1 MVDKSKRQ
9 KAGSTNEKDV
19 EEKELREID
28 LLDHNYPL
36 LKEFREKA
44 PGSFKH
50 TQSLVS
56 MIDNVAASIDLGSE
70 DLKLAAM
77 YHDIGKMWA
86 PEFFSEN
93 QASDENT
100 HDKLDPQISYYIIT
114 RHVSDSVIILVA
126 NGFPEKVTKMVSQHH
141 GTTILKAIYE
151 KVKGLHPKGAVSDE
165 YLFRYRTQKPDSLE
179 SLILLLCDHVE
190 ATSRATFSTQEQEVD
205 ATSFITNIFNKL
217 MADGQFDDVEIRLG
231 YLNKLQEALIS
242 DIAGSFHKRVKY
254 EENDIKLEK
263 KK

>member
-9 KAGSTNEKDV
+9 KVSSTSEKVV
-19 EEKELREID
+19 EEKELREVD

-56 MIDNVAASIDLGSE
+56 MIDNVAASIDLDSE
-70 DLKLAAM
+70 YLKLAAM

-86 PEFFSEN
+86 PECFSEN
-93 QASDENT
+93 QQPDENPY
-100 HDKLDPQISYYIIT
+100 DELEPSVSYYILT

-141 GTTILKAIYE
+141 GTTILRAIYE
-151 KVKGLHPKGAVSDE
+151 QAKRLHPKGAVSDE
-165 YLFRYRTQKPDSLE
+165 HFRYKTQKPDSL
-179 SLILLLCDHVE
+179 
-190 ATSRATFSTQEQEVD
+190 
-205 ATSFITNIFNKL
+205 
-217 MADGQFDDVEIRLG
+217 
-231 YLNKLQEALIS
+231 
-242 DIAGSFHKRVKY
+242 
-254 EENDIKLEK
+254 
-263 KK
+263 